1 MGAERVWEPREYRSV
16 HVLDKEINLWE
27 VESSL
32 GRCKD
37 KQAAGEDGIPNEFYE
52 NLPQNWKLFMVSL
65 FNKIMKEECMP
76 IKWSEVWVKML
87 YKKGQTRNPE
97 NYRPISLVNSIT
109 KIFTQIIFT
118 RLNNWCEHYNLLP
131 VRAFPS
137 VKHYLLW
144 EKLERVGISTKIL
157 KIFSGLYYNAEMRI
171 KNSQGLSDPIRVTEG
186 VLQGEVL
193 SPLLFSL
200 FIADLE
206 DYLVRRG
213 VRGVAI
219 SQLVDLLILA
229 YADDIVIVTDSTS
242 G

>member
-1 MGAERVWEPREYRSV
+1 
-16 HVLDKEINLWE
+16 
-27 VESSL
+27 
-32 GRCKD
+32 
-37 KQAAGEDGIPNEFYE
+37 
-52 NLPQNWKLFMVSL
+52 
-65 FNKIMKEECMP
+65 MKP
-76 IKWSEVWVKML
+76 
-87 YKKGQTRNPE
+87 
-97 NYRPISLVNSIT
+97 
-109 KIFTQIIFT
+109 
-118 RLNNWCEHYNLLP
+118 
-131 VRAFPS
+131 
-137 VKHYLLW
+137 YLLW

-186 VLQGEVL
+186 ILQGEVL

-213 VRGVAI
+213 AREIAI